1 VAFDAHRLVPAIA
14 VGGPNIHPVA
24 RSRIQGALAPTFD
37 SKGDLNRRFGL
48 LKQWIVNIDFQRAKA
63 KADRNVDLPTWA
75 RLRRGLDT
83 LLHPVR
89 FVGVDDAFD
98 VIFETPTGEVEL
110 SELSDGFRSVFVIV
124 AELMMRL
131 SLSTDQPETMLDQEA
146 VCIIDEIDAH
156 LHPKWQQRIIPGLR
170 ALFPNVQ
177 IIATTHSPF
186 VVESVA
192 PQSIFKLVE
201 VSQ

>member
-1 VAFDAHRLVPAIA
+1 
-14 VGGPNIHPVA
+14 VA